1 MLSSKTG
8 GEKGSMALCIE
19 KSKPEIGVS
28 GFSVFLP
35 RFRVSLKDWCEWTG
49 ASWEKVKANVGRSFR
64 VAGPHES
71 IYTMAANAALQLILK
86 YEIDPRQIG
95 FIGLGTESSTDNS
108 AGGIIIKG
116 MLDNALM
123 SMGLPRISRRCEVPE
138 YKHACL
144 GGVYALKGAS
154 RYLAV
159 DGKGKK
165 AIVISVDLAE
175 YERGSSGEQT
185 QGAGAVAQLVEDN
198 PRLYAIDLDTAGSA
212 SEYRGVDFRKPHRRH
227 LNSVFPKDVLRFP
240 DYPVFNGK
248 YSMYCYTDQTIAA
261 LGHMTQNL
269 DTNVR
274 TLFNEVEGAF
284 FHRPFHGLP
293 VNVLAA
299 LYVWGL
305 TQNEEHRKEFRSLC
319 DAAGADYDRALIEAN
334 ASPDLF
340 EGALEGRIN
349 EDVYPESTKVVKHFR
364 QTVKFKSV
372 LKRKL
377 QLGVET
383 MMELG
388 NLYTGSLPAWIAAG
402 FEEAFNTGRDLAG
415 KRFLTIGYGSG
426 DAAEAIL
433 IRAVEG
439 WEEPASKIGFEDA
452 LAGAIDLKQE
462 EYEAL
467 HDCLSSPCPHYE
479 PSDQFIVER
488 IGDHSNG
495 FDDRGIEYYRFVPSS
510 DNADLT
516 SPRRAVGHSL
526 RPKR

>member
-1 MLSSKTG
+1 MVLSTKNST
-8 GEKGSMALCIE
+8 ST
-19 KSKPEIGVS
+19 IGVS
-28 GFSVFLP
+28 GFSIYVP
-35 RFRVSLKDWCEWTG
+35 RFCVSLKEWCQWTG
-49 ASWEKVKANVGRSFR
+49 NSWEKGGANVGRSFR

-71 IYTMAANAALQLILK
+71 IYTMAANAALRLILK
-86 YEIDPRQIG
+86 YEVDPRQIG

-116 MLDNALM
+116 MLDSALM
-123 SMGLPRISRRCEVPE
+123 SMGMPRISRRCEVPE
-138 YKHACL
+138 FKHACL

-165 AIVISVDLAE
+165 AIVVSVDLAE

-185 QGAGAVAQLVEDN
+185 QGAGAVAQLVEEN
-198 PRLYAIDLDTAGSA
+198 PRLYTIDLNTAGSA

-227 LNSVFPKDVLRFP
+227 LNVSFPKDVLRFP

-248 YSMYCYTDQTIAA
+248 YSLYCYTDQTFAA
-261 LGHMTQNL
+261 LGHMMQNL
-269 DTNVR
+269 DTDVR
-274 TLFNEVEGAF
+274 TLFNEVEGTF

-319 DAAGADYDRALIEAN
+319 EAASADYDKAIEEAY
-334 ASPDLF
+334 AEPDLF

-349 EDVYPESTKVVKHFR
+349 EDVYPESSKVVKHFR
-364 QTVKFKSV
+364 KTVKFKSV
-372 LKRKL
+372 LNRKMR
-377 QLGVET
+377 LGVDA
-383 MMELG
+383 MMDLG

-402 FEEAFNTGRDLAG
+402 FEEALRTEQNLAG
-415 KRFLTIGYGSG
+415 KTFLTIGYGSG

-439 WEEPASKIGFEDA
+439 WEESAAKIGFEKA
-452 LAGAIDLKQE
+452 LEGAIDLKRE

-479 PSDQFIVER
+479 PSDQFIVEH

-495 FDDRGIEYYRFVPSS
+495 FDDRGIEYYRYVPSKQ
-510 DNADLT
+510 DADLT
-516 SPRRAVGHSL
+516 SSNRAMGYTR
-526 RPKR
+526 RPKC